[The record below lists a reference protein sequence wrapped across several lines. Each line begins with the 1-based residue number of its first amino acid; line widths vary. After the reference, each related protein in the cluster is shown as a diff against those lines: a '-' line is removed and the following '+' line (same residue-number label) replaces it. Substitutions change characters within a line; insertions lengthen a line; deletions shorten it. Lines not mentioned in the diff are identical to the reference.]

1 MDACVTHGNRAP
13 GGCWH
18 YDPLSPLEAAM
29 RFSRA
34 EGERKPAPFNL
45 RTTELDSDKLEALL
59 DSGDAPHTR
68 HTPPRHHNTTRPQ
81 GRTAPQ
87 HHDTTAPRHH
97 DTTTPRH
104 HKATAR
110 RSTTQQHHNTTTPPC
125 NHL

>member
-34 EGERKPAPFNL
+34 EGERKPAPFDL
-45 RTTELDSDKLEALL
+45 RTTEVDAGKLEALL

-68 HTPPRHHNTTRPQ
+68 HTPPRHTRHTRATHHQHTPTHKRQKATRP
-81 GRTAPQ
+81 RTNMTPQ
-87 HHDTTAPRHH
+87 HDAA
-97 DTTTPRH
+97 TP
-104 HKATAR
+104 
-110 RSTTQQHHNTTTPPC
+110 QHHNTTTPPC